1 MENRNG
7 EKKTKRSKLG
17 PGFLVAAA
25 FIGPGTVTTATLA
38 GAQHGY
44 ALMWVVVIATL
55 ATIVLQEMV
64 GRFSLATKIDVA
76 SALVRLTAVKW
87 LKWGFQIL
95 GFLAIIVGCA
105 AYETGNII
113 GGSLGLEILTDR
125 PRYVWVILISGA
137 AVVLLWQRS
146 YKFIEKFLIALVVVM
161 GISFFITVVIVK
173 PDFSGIMKGFIPVIP
188 PKSILLVLALL
199 GTTVVPYNLFLHSS
213 TILKKWK
220 GKQDMSLM
228 RKDTYLSIGLGGVI
242 TASIIVTAAVAF
254 FLQEKGIK
262 TPDIETPVIKTPA
275 DLAVQL
281 TPLYGKLAKVFFGI
295 GLFGAGLS
303 SAITAPYAAAWTA
316 SGLFGWEKKEENWR
330 FRVVFLVVI
339 LFGAVVSILD
349 LEPLHMIVVAQVTN
363 AVLLPVVALFILYLL
378 NKREVG
384 EYKNRLVQ
392 NILFVIVFIIIVLI
406 NLKNFM

>member
-7 EKKTKRSKLG
+7 EKKIKRSKFG

-44 ALMWVVVIATL
+44 ALIWVVAIATL

-76 SALVRLTAVKW
+76 SALVRLTRIKW
-87 LKWGFQIL
+87 LKWIFQIL
-95 GFLAIIVGCA
+95 AFLAIIVGCA
-105 AYETGNII
+105 AYEAGNII

-125 PRYVWVILISGA
+125 PRYLWVILISGA
-137 AVVLLWQRS
+137 AVVLLWQRN

-188 PKSILLVLALL
+188 PKSMLLVLALL

-220 GKQDMSLM
+220 GKQDIPLM

-242 TASIIVTAAVAF
+242 TASIIVTAAAAF
-254 FLQEKGIK
+254 FLKKKGI
-262 TPDIETPVIKTPA
+262 ETPA

-281 TPLYGKLAKVFFGI
+281 TPLYGKLANVFFGI
-295 GLFGAGLS
+295 GLFSAGLS
-303 SAITAPYAAAWTA
+303 SAVTAPYAAAWTA

-330 FRVVFLVVI
+330 FKVVFLTVI
-339 LFGAVVSILD
+339 LFGAVVSILA
-349 LEPLHMIVVAQVTN
+349 LKPLHMIVVAQVTN

-378 NKREVG
+378 NKKEVG

-406 NLKNFM
+406 NLKKFI

>member
-7 EKKTKRSKLG
+7 EKKIKRSKFG

-38 GAQHGY
+38 GAKHGY
-44 ALMWVVVIATL
+44 ALIWVVVIAIL

-76 SALVRLTAVKW
+76 SALVRLTTVKW

-105 AYETGNII
+105 AYEMGNII
-113 GGSLGLEILTDR
+113 GGSLGLEILTNR
-125 PRYVWVILISGA
+125 PRYLWVILISGA
-137 AVVLLWQRS
+137 AVVLLWQRN

-188 PKSILLVLALL
+188 PKSMLWVLALL

-254 FLQEKGIK
+254 FLQKKG
-262 TPDIETPVIKTPA
+262 IKTPA

-281 TPLYGKLAKVFFGI
+281 TPLYGKLANVFFGI
-295 GLFGAGLS
+295 GLFSAGLS

-330 FRVVFLVVI
+330 FKVVFLVVI

-378 NKREVG
+378 NKKEVE

-406 NLKNFM
+406 NLKNFI

>member
-1 MENRNG
+1 MENANG
-7 EKKTKRSKLG
+7 GKKIKRSKFG

-44 ALMWVVVIATL
+44 ALIWVVVIATL

-76 SALVRLTAVKW
+76 SALVRLTRVKW

-105 AYETGNII
+105 AYEMGNII

-137 AVVLLWQRS
+137 AVVLLWQRN
-146 YKFIEKFLIALVVVM
+146 YKFIEKFLIALVVIM
-161 GISFFITVVIVK
+161 GISFFITVIIVK

-188 PKSILLVLALL
+188 PKSMLLVLALL

-220 GKQDMSLM
+220 GKQDMRLM

-242 TASIIVTAAVAF
+242 TASIIVTAAAAF
-254 FLQEKGIK
+254 FLQKKG
-262 TPDIETPVIKTPA
+262 IKTPA
-275 DLAVQL
+275 DLALQL

-295 GLFGAGLS
+295 GLFSAGLS

-316 SGLFGWEKKEENWR
+316 SGLFGWGKKEENRR
-330 FRVVFLVVI
+330 FKVVFLLVI
-339 LFGAVVSILD
+339 LFGAVVSILA
-349 LEPLHMIVVAQVTN
+349 LKPLHMIVVAQVTN

-406 NLKNFM
+406 NLKKFM